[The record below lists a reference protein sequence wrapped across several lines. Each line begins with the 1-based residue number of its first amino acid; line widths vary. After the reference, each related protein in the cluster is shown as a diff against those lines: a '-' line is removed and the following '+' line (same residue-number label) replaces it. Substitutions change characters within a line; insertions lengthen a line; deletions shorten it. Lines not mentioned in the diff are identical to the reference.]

1 MFARISLSTGF
12 VLFGVLTFGCVDQ
25 HPAATASAE
34 PAASLSAAVAH
45 SNTHRQQPA
54 AVEPAEAPAPTE
66 PDEAS
71 LLARKTSEYAQNVAP
86 LLNQNTAPATR
97 PSIVAWANAPQHS
110 SHSDDSDSPQPVD
123 RAAVANRPATLV
135 AEHLKE
141 DSSVPLILPESAD
154 RIPQAAPR
162 ADAAAPVSMPTD
174 AYEMSLA
181 KLVTDY
187 PRDLGNQLDYQ
198 LLRFVRDEPTPEL
211 SNVSQLSDEDRDIL
225 LALMDGLNNFRAATR
240 NDGNVMLNRKIQPLL
255 DMADRLRSEAQ
266 LSIPTVAFCSK
277 VSRFGVY
284 EPMRS
289 SRFAAGRNND
299 LIVYCEVGNFNSIQ
313 GSDRI
318 WRTRLRQDMVLYT
331 DTGLAV
337 WPEKPN
343 SATILDESRNRR
355 HDFFIPTRVRLPSS
369 LAAGKYVLKI
379 TLTDEESNRI
389 VEASSPLEIV
399 ATTPRA
405 DAAVPASD
413 RTQLPLPALSP

>member
-1 MFARISLSTGF
+1 MFARISLSAGF
-12 VLFGVLTFGCVDQ
+12 ILFGAFAFGCMDQ
-25 HPAATASAE
+25 HPAATT
-34 PAASLSAAVAH
+34 SAAPVTPPSPAVVHSHAH
-45 SNTHRQQPA
+45 HPQPA
-54 AVEPAEAPAPTE
+54 AMEPAETPAPAE

-86 LLNQNTAPATR
+86 LLDQNSSPATR
-97 PSIVAWANAPQHS
+97 PSIVEWANGSKGPG
-110 SHSDDSDSPQPVD
+110 DSANSENPQPADHPPIANHPVAL
-123 RAAVANRPATLV
+123 AAD
-135 AEHLKE
+135 HLKE
-141 DSSVPLILPESAD
+141 DSGVPLILPESAD
-154 RIPQAAPR
+154 RIPQAGQR
-162 ADAAAPVSMPTD
+162 ADATSPVAVPTD
-174 AYEMSLA
+174 AYEMSLQ

-211 SNVSQLSDEDRDIL
+211 SNVTQLSDEDRDII
-225 LALMDGLNNFRAATR
+225 LALMDGLNNVRAATR
-240 NDGNVMLNRKIQPLL
+240 NDGNLMLNRKIQPLL

-284 EPMRS
+284 DPMRS

-299 LIVYCEVGNFNSIQ
+299 LIVYCEVGNFNSVQ

-318 WRTRLRQDMVLYT
+318 WRTRLQQDMVLYT
-331 DTGLAV
+331 DSGLAV
-337 WPEKPN
+337 WPEKP
-343 SATILDESRNRR
+343 SPAVILDESRNRR

-379 TLTDEESNRI
+379 TLTDEESNHI
-389 VEASSPLEIV
+389 VEASTPLEIV
-399 ATTPRA
+399 STTPPA
-405 DAAVPASD
+405 DAAMPAGD